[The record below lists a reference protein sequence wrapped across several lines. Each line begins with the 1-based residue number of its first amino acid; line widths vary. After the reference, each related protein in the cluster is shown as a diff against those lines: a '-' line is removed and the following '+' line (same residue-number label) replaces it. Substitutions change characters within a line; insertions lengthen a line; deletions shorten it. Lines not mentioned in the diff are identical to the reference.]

1 MLYEY
6 IVIFGYFLLIVG
18 IGFAFKNMAKS
29 STSDYFR
36 GGGRM
41 LWWMVGSTAFMAQFS
56 AWTFTGAAGK
66 AFTDGF
72 AVCLVFF
79 ANTFAYF
86 CGWAYFSHR
95 FRQMRV
101 DTPTE
106 GIRRRFGHQN
116 EQFFSWALIVFS
128 LINAGIW
135 LNALG
140 VFSSVVFDTDISYTI
155 IISGLTVLFVSV
167 LSGAW
172 GVVASD
178 FVQTLVVAVVSIAC
192 AIIALVK
199 VGGPTVMIN
208 EFPTDFIMGPDMNY
222 GLLLVGTFVFF
233 LAKQMITIMNL
244 NDSFRFLNAKDSDNA
259 RKASLLAM
267 VLMGVG
273 SIIWFIP
280 PWASAILYP
289 DAAAAYPELGNKAS
303 DAVYLVFTRNAMPI
317 GTVGLLLAGLF
328 AASMSSMDSALNKNA
343 GIFVRSIYQPFF
355 AKKSMDDKALLK
367 ISQIVSFAC
376 GILAI
381 GFALFFKSLKEL
393 SLFELMM
400 SVSTMIQVPL
410 LIPLI
415 FGLFIKKTP
424 QWAPWVTVIL
434 GLFVSWFMMNI
445 LTPQVFASWIGIE
458 ELTRRESVDMNLMLT
473 IAGHLLITVSFF
485 CLTTFFYQEEKDSH
499 KQETDKFFTDI
510 ITPVIADAEQ
520 DDYDCQQRDK
530 LGLMVVIMGSGMLL
544 MTLIPNPLWG
554 RLVFLACALV
564 ILGIGLLLRKS
575 ARKTSIHSVVS
586 TSVDKAI

>member
-1 MLYEY
+1 MVYEY
-6 IVIFGYFLLIVG
+6 LVIGGYFLLVLS
-18 IGFAFKNMAKS
+18 IGFTFKKMAKQ

-41 LWWMVGSTAFMAQFS
+41 LWWMVGSTAFMMQFS

-86 CGWAYFSHR
+86 CGWAYFAHR

-106 GIRRRFGHQN
+106 AIKRRFGHQN
-116 EQFFSWALIVFS
+116 ELFFSWALIIFS

-140 VFSSVVFDTDISYTI
+140 VFSSAVFEADIGMTI
-155 IISGLTVLFVSV
+155 IVTGLTVVFVSV
-167 LSGAW
+167 LAGAW

-178 FVQTLVVAVVSIAC
+178 FVQTLVVAVVSVAC
-192 AIIALVK
+192 AIVALVK
-199 VGGPTVMIN
+199 VGGPIELVSN
-208 EFPTDFIMGPDMNY
+208 FPSGFVMGPDMNY

-244 NDSFRFLNAKDSDNA
+244 HDSFRFLNAKDSINA

-267 VLMGVG
+267 GLMGVG

-289 DAAAAYPELGNKAS
+289 DAAAAYPELGNKAG
-303 DAVYLVFTRNAMPI
+303 DAVYLVFTRNAMPV

-343 GIFVRSIYQPFF
+343 GIFVRSVYQPYLEKRGKP
-355 AKKSMDDKALLK
+355 ADDKKLLNLSMVLSFFSG
-367 ISQIVSFAC
+367 IIV
-376 GILAI
+376 ITM
-381 GFALFFKSLKEL
+381 ALFFKSLTEL
-393 SLFELMM
+393 SLFDLMM
-400 SVSTMIQVPL
+400 SVSAMIQVPL

-415 FGLFIKKTP
+415 VGLLIKKTP
-424 QWAPWVTVIL
+424 SWAPWVTVLL
-434 GLFVSWFMMNI
+434 GLFVSWFMSAV
-445 LTPQVFASWIGIE
+445 LTPHVVAEWIGIE
-458 ELTRRESVDMNLMLT
+458 PFTNREAGDMNLIMTLAAHVFVT
-473 IAGHLLITVSFF
+473 AGFF
-485 CLTTFFYQEEKDSH
+485 CLTSLFYKEDSDAHKAQREAFFVDFE
-499 KQETDKFFTDI
+499 
-510 ITPVIADAEQ
+510 TPVVADAAQGE
-520 DDYDCQQRDK
+520 YDRQQHNK
-530 LGLMVVIMGSGMLL
+530 LGTMVMIMGSGVAL
-544 MTLIPNPLWG
+544 MSLIPNPWWG
-554 RLVFLACALV
+554 RLVFICCALV
-564 ILGIGLLLRKS
+564 ILSIGGLLKRS
-575 ARKTSIHSVVS
+575 ARLDRCT
-586 TSVDKAI
+586 T

>member
-1 MLYEY
+1 MIYEY
-6 IVIFGYFLLIVG
+6 LVIAGYFLLIVG
-18 IGFAFKNMAKS
+18 IGFAFKRMAKQ

-79 ANTFAYF
+79 ANTFSYF

-106 GIRRRFGHQN
+106 AIRRRFGHQN
-116 EQFFSWALIVFS
+116 ETFFSWALIVFS

-140 VFSSVVFDTDISYTI
+140 VFSSAVFEADITLTI
-155 IISGLTVLFVSV
+155 VAAGLTVLFVSV
-167 LSGAW
+167 ISGAW

-178 FVQTLVVAVVSIAC
+178 FVQTLVVAVLSLAC
-192 AIIALVK
+192 AVVALVK
-199 VGGPTVMIN
+199 VGGPVALVTN
-208 EFPTDFIMGPDMNY
+208 FPTDFVMGPDMNY

-233 LAKQMITIMNL
+233 LAKQLITIMNL
-244 NDSFRFLNAKDSDNA
+244 NDSFRFLNARDSVNA
-259 RKASLLAM
+259 RKAALLAM
-267 VLMGVG
+267 GLMGVG
-273 SIIWFIP
+273 SLIWFIP

-289 DAAAAYPELGNKAS
+289 DAASAYPELGNKAG
-303 DAVYLVFTRNAMPI
+303 DAVYLVFTRNAMPL

-343 GIFVRSIYQPFF
+343 GIFVRSVYQPLL
-355 AKKSMDDKALLK
+355 AKRNITVNDQHLLSVSRLLSF
-367 ISQIVSFAC
+367 IS
-376 GILAI
+376 GILVI
-381 GFALFFKSLKEL
+381 FMALYFKSLKEL
-393 SLFELMM
+393 SLFDLMM

-415 FGLFIKKTP
+415 VGLFIKKTP
-424 QWAPWVTVIL
+424 RWAPWVTVLL
-434 GLFVSWFMMNI
+434 GLIVSWFMQNV
-445 LTPQVFASWIGIE
+445 LTPQVFANWMGMN
-458 ELTRRESVDMNLMLT
+458 ELTPREVVDMNLMLT
-473 IAGHLLITVSFF
+473 LAAHIFVTAGFF
-485 CLTTFFYQEEKDSH
+485 CCTSLFYREEKD
-499 KQETDKFFTDI
+499 KYKAMRETFFVDLE
-510 ITPVIADAEQ
+510 TPVIADDAQ
-520 DDYDCQQRDK
+520 DDYDRQQRDK
-530 LGLMVVIMGSGMLL
+530 LGAMVIFMGAGILL
-544 MTLIPNPLWG
+544 MALIPNPLWG
-554 RLVFLACALV
+554 RMMFVLCALT
-564 ILGIGLLLRKS
+564 ITTIGFLLKR
-575 ARKTSIHSVVS
+575 S
-586 TSVDKAI
+586 TRTEMHGAT